1 MAPTPASITSLEP
14 ILKTIY
20 DKQAK
25 VIAFDSHPFLGR
37 CPKNENFFGEN
48 FVQTVRFVGGQGVSA
63 DFTKALNNRNP
74 NQYRKFT
81 ITRFSMYGIG
91 SITGEAIEAAQGSM
105 YTMAEG
111 LESEIKGLFTT
122 IGINAAASM
131 FRTGSGTIG
140 KGATLLSATV
150 LQLATPSDAIH
161 FGVGQ
166 TLGSSPTDGS
176 GPANVG
182 SVQLVA
188 VDQEAGTLTANV
200 NWAVGIAGFAATDF
214 VFNDGNYNA
223 EMPGLLKWIPPTA
236 PAPGD
241 NLYGVDRSV
250 APVELAGMRLN
261 GNGAPREETW
271 QRAMGLSARFGAR
284 ITDGYMHPDDLA
296 KLTIS
301 LGSQVRRETLPATVT
316 SVGYEAVE
324 VSGPTGTVKI
334 FGDPDCPQG
343 YAWGLKKDTWELRTL
358 KAMPRF
364 LDLDGNRILREA
376 TADAYEFRIGYRGA
390 LRCDSPKDNICIT
403 W

>member
-1 MAPTPASITSLEP
+1 MAPTPASISSIEP

-37 CPKNENFFGEN
+37 VPKNETFFGDN
-48 FVQTVRFVGGQGVSA
+48 FVQTVRFVGGQGISA
-63 DFTKALNNRNP
+63 NFTSALNNRTP
-74 NQYRKFT
+74 NAYRKFT
-81 ITRFSMYGIG
+81 ITRFSAYGVG

-111 LESEIKGLFTT
+111 LESEIKGLFTS
-122 IGINAAASM
+122 IGINAAASLY
-131 FRTGSGTIG
+131 RSGSGTIG
-140 KGATLLSATV
+140 RGAALLTAAT

-161 FGVGQ
+161 FGVGA

-176 GPANVG
+176 GAQNVG
-182 SVQLVA
+182 TVQITA
-188 VDQEAGTLTANV
+188 IDMEAGTITV
-200 NWAVGIAGFAATDF
+200 TPNWTVGIAGFAATDYLF
-214 VFNDGNYNA
+214 LDGNYNA
-223 EMPGLLKWIPPTA
+223 EMPGLLKWIPPVAPTA
-236 PAPGD
+236 GD
-241 NLYGVDRSV
+241 SLYGVDRSV
-250 APVELAGMRLN
+250 APVELAGMRIN
-261 GNGAPREETW
+261 GGGAPREETW
-271 QRAMGLSARFGAR
+271 QRAMGLASRFGAR
-284 ITDGYMHPDDLA
+284 IDEGYMHPEDLA

-334 FGDPDCPQG
+334 FGDPDCPEG
-343 YAWGLKKDTWELRTL
+343 YAWGIKKSTWELRTL

-376 TADAYEFRIGYRGA
+376 SADAYEFRIGYRGA
-390 LRCDSPKDNICIT
+390 VRCDSPKDNICIT

>member
-1 MAPTPASITSLEP
+1 MPTPASISSLEP

-20 DKQAK
+20 DDQAK
-25 VIAFDSHPFLGR
+25 VIAFYSHPLLGR
-37 CPKNENFFGEN
+37 VPKNEKFFGDN

-81 ITRFSMYGIG
+81 ITRFSMYGVG

-122 IGINAAASM
+122 IGITAAAAMYRS
-131 FRTGSGTIG
+131 GSGTIG
-140 KGATLLSATV
+140 KGAALLSATV
-150 LQLATPSDAIH
+150 LQLASPSDAIH
-161 FGVGQ
+161 FGVGG
-166 TLGSSPTDGS
+166 TIGSSPTDGS
-176 GPANVG
+176 GPQNVGTIQIVAIDMEAGTITANVG
-182 SVQLVA
+182 
-188 VDQEAGTLTANV
+188 
-200 NWAVGIAGFAATDF
+200 WAVGIAGFAATDF
-214 VFNDGNYNA
+214 LFIDGNYNA
-223 EMPGLLKWIPPTA
+223 EMPGLLKWIPPTP

-250 APVELAGMRLN
+250 APVELAGMRIN
-261 GNGAPREETW
+261 GQGAPREQTW
-271 QRAMGLSARFGAR
+271 QKAMALAARFGAR
-284 ITDGYMHPDDLA
+284 IDEGYMHPEDLA
-296 KLTIS
+296 KMTIS
-301 LGSQVRRETLPATVT
+301 LGSQVRRVPTPATVA

-324 VSGPTGTVKI
+324 VVGATGTVKVY
-334 FGDPDCPQG
+334 GDPDCPEG
-343 YAWGLKKDTWELRTL
+343 FAWGIKKSTWELRTL

-364 LDLDGNRILREA
+364 LDLDGNRILRESA
-376 TADAYEFRIGYRGA
+376 ADAYEFRIGYRGA